1 MNEENMYLS
10 SYSDLAGE
18 IKALKIGNNILKDK
32 IKTSKQPIKV
42 LVQWHDEFSWGKN
55 KTDVKMTFYT
65 GISSVSLINTVFT
78 SINHIYHISRIE
90 KNQNMPWEF

>member
-10 SYSDLAGE
+10 SYSDLADE

-42 LVQWHDEFSWGKN
+42 LVQWHDEFTWGKN
-55 KTDVKMTFYT
+55 KTDVKMTLYT

-90 KNQNMPWEF
+90 KNQNMPREF

>member
-10 SYSDLAGE
+10 SYSDLAHE

-42 LVQWHDEFSWGKN
+42 LVQWHDEFTWGKN

>member
-10 SYSDLAGE
+10 SYSDLADE

-42 LVQWHDEFSWGKN
+42 LVQWHDEFTWGKN

>member
-18 IKALKIGNNILKDK
+18 SKALKIGNNILKDK

-42 LVQWHDEFSWGKN
+42 LVQWHDEFTWGKN
-55 KTDVKMTFYT
+55 KTDVKMTLYT

>member
-18 IKALKIGNNILKDK
+18 SKALKIGNNILKDK

-42 LVQWHDEFSWGKN
+42 LVQWHDEFTWGKN